1 MQTDIISFSPRDDSL
16 APVAAAGLGPVAR
29 ALAGRLLRL
38 SDDQLAALR
47 GAAADGLVFVTGETA
62 VLPWVDGVVYLGRDP
77 DAPRLLL
84 PTMLRPSAPLA
95 AFERAIARHAA
106 PAPGPWAALAD
117 PPLVFS
123 AADVCPIERDHL
135 QRWLEA
141 QP

>member
-16 APVAAAGLGPVAR
+16 APIAATGLGPVAR
-29 ALAGRLLRL
+29 ALAERLLRL

-95 AFERAIARHAA
+95 AFERRHRPPGRSAR
-106 PAPGPWAALAD
+106 PGPWAVLAD
-117 PPLVFS
+117 PPLRLFG
-123 AADVCPIERDHL
+123 R
-135 QRWLEA
+135 
-141 QP
+141 